1 MRDPPGMSDAR
12 WTFNPLPGDA
22 DSPARSDQACPPRA
36 QSRQGWWPRCP
47 GNGRRGSSAQGR
59 AAASFLSPPGL
70 ACGLRAPCSLQTLHA
85 ANGPAIFPRSPPATL
100 LWGLSSLLAPP
111 GHPKTLPNSW
121 GEQSVQGTLFLTAP
135 TPPHPLAGLQ
145 REAGEPWQEGTR
157 TRLEPRRRPR
167 PPGTGSG
174 RRPAHLL
181 GWEALF
187 E

>member
-22 DSPARSDQACPPRA
+22 DSPARSDQACPPWA

-47 GNGRRGSSAQGR
+47 GNGRQGSSAQGR
-59 AAASFLSPPGL
+59 EAASFLSPPGP

-85 ANGPAIFPRSPPATL
+85 ANGPAIFPGSPPATL
-100 LWGLSSLLAPP
+100 LWGLLSLLAPP

-135 TPPHPLAGLQ
+135 TPLPAGRAAERGRRALAG
-145 REAGEPWQEGTR
+145 GHPD
-157 TRLEPRRRPR
+157 
-167 PPGTGSG
+167 PPGAPQAAVAPGNRIRTKASTSLGMGS
-174 RRPAHLL
+174 PV
-181 GWEALF
+181 
-187 E
+187 

>member
-111 GHPKTLPNSW
+111 GHPTALPNSW

-135 TPPHPLAGLQ
+135 PPHPLAGLQ